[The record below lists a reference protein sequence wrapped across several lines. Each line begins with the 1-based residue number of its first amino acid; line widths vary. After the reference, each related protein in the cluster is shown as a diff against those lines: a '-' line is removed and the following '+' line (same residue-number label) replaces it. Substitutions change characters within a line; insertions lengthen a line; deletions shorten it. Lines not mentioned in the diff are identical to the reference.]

1 MFLTLF
7 GLLLSGFIWV
17 VIGLPWY
24 ALPLISLPVLFL
36 LLRGYPGPER
46 LGKAGGTSLFEL
58 PGPVYELP
66 PLTRASVFW
75 AYLVPTCLTAL
86 LLLLLPLVA
95 LLLTHQILSLALFIT
110 ALPFLHP
117 FRRIFRYL
125 RFLLGQETLA

>member
-7 GLLLSGFIWV
+7 GLLLSSFIWMI
-17 VIGLPWY
+17 IGLPWY
-24 ALPLISLPVLFL
+24 ALPLIYLPVLFL

-46 LGKAGGTSLFEL
+46 LGKTGGTPLFEP
-58 PGPVYELP
+58 PGPVYDLP

-75 AYLVPTCLTAL
+75 AYLVPTFLAVL

-110 ALPFLHP
+110 ALPFLHQL
-117 FRRIFRYL
+117 RRIFRYL
-125 RFLLGQETLA
+125 RFLLGQEAPA